1 MTPPRQLSRRALL
14 GAAALLPLAGCSEDK
29 SAEASAKRRSTVT
42 PSASAPGSPSAAPS
56 PSHSSSLDPEL
67 TKLENE
73 FSARLGVYAA
83 VIGTDRVIAHR
94 ADDRW
99 AFCSAFKGLAAAAL
113 LHAPNAR
120 LDKRVTYTERDLLLP
135 DSAPITKDHVATGMT
150 VGALCDAAI
159 RYSDGTAGNLLLRE
173 LGGPARLT
181 EYLRTSLGDT
191 VTQSVRPEPTLWSQ
205 WTPGDVRDTTSP
217 RAIGEDYRKIV
228 LDEVLPAPHRGF
240 LRGLLETA
248 NVRVNSKERIRA
260 GVPQGWKVADKTGT
274 GGSYGIANDIAVVW
288 PVNSSAPILMSI
300 MSDQAAKGAKA
311 NNLLIARTAK
321 YLARTLTKTS

>member
-1 MTPPRQLSRRALL
+1 MTTPRQISRRTLL
-14 GAAALLPLAGCSEDK
+14 GAAVLLPLAACSEDK
-29 SAEASAKRRSTVT
+29 SADASATRSTPPT
-42 PSASAPGSPSAAPS
+42 SASARSATPS
-56 PSHSSSLDPEL
+56 PSPSSSLDPEL
-67 TKLENE
+67 TRLENT
-73 FSARLGVYAA
+73 FGARLGVYAA

-113 LHAPNAR
+113 LAAPNAR
-120 LDKRVTYTERDLLLP
+120 LDKRITYTERDLLLP

-150 VGALCDAAI
+150 LRALCDAAI

-173 LGGPARLT
+173 LGGPAALT
-181 EYLRTSLGDT
+181 EYVRTSLGDT
-191 VTQSVRPEPTLWSQ
+191 VTQSVRPEPTLWSE
-205 WTPGDVRDTTSP
+205 WTPGDLRDTTSP

-228 LDEVLPAPHRGF
+228 LDEILPAPHRRF

-274 GGSYGIANDIAVVW
+274 GGSYGIANDIAIVW
-288 PVNSSAPILMSI
+288 PVNSAAPLLMSI
-300 MSDQAAKGAKA
+300 MSDQTAKEAKA
-311 NNLLIARTAK
+311 NNVLIARTAA
-321 YLARTLTKTS
+321 YLARTLTKIS

>member
-1 MTPPRQLSRRALL
+1 MTPSRQISRRALL
-14 GAAALLPLAGCSEDK
+14 GAAALLPLAGCSKEKNAD
-29 SAEASAKRRSTVT
+29 ASTRRSTAT
-42 PSASAPGSPSAAPS
+42 PSLSSPTVAPS
-56 PSHSSSLDPEL
+56 PSPASSLDPEL

-83 VIGTDRVIAHR
+83 VIGTDKVIAHR

-120 LDKRVTYTERDLLLP
+120 LDKRITYTERDLLLP
-135 DSAPITKDHVATGMT
+135 DSAPVTKDHVATGMT
-150 VGALCDAAI
+150 LGALCDAAI

-173 LGGPARLT
+173 LGGPAALT
-181 EYLRTSLGDT
+181 AYLRASLGDT
-191 VTQSVRPEPTLWSQ
+191 VTQSVRPEPTLWSE
-205 WTPGDVRDTTSP
+205 WTPGDLRDTTSP

-228 LDEVLPAPHRGF
+228 LDEVLPAQHRQF

-288 PVNSSAPILMSI
+288 PVNSSTPLLMSI
-300 MSDQAAKGAKA
+300 MSDQAARGAKA

-321 YLARTLTKTS
+321 YLARTLTTDS